1 LSFDGPSFA
10 PSFAPSFGP
19 SHDEEKTVFIVLVFI
34 ILIAFL
40 GSLYIKHK
48 QQHINIEI
56 ESI

>member
-1 LSFDGPSFA
+1 MPSFMQTN
-10 PSFAPSFGP
+10 
-19 SHDEEKTVFIVLVFI
+19 DNEKTAFI
-34 ILIAFL
+34 ILVFLMLVAFL